1 MHNPSAPQV
10 KVREPD
16 WSESNTDI
24 VHLNTANFDAV
35 LKDAAS
41 VLVMFYAPCKLLVV
55 SNHLLN
61 FNFYSL
67 YLGCGHCKRMK
78 PEFETAAAQMKQEGV

>member
-41 VLVMFYAPCKLLVV
+41 VLVMFYAPCKFLVV
-55 SNHLLN
+55 PKDRVVGKILVAKSSRERVSASVLFSRYRVFTN
-61 FNFYSL
+61 
-67 YLGCGHCKRMK
+67 
-78 PEFETAAAQMKQEGV
+78 

>member
-55 SNHLLN
+55 PK
-61 FNFYSL
+61 
-67 YLGCGHCKRMK
+67 G
-78 PEFETAAAQMKQEGV
+78 